1 MAICRQVQIQG
12 EMTQEVDTKTNEK
25 MTGNYA
31 LVTGAS
37 KGIGKEIALQL
48 AQRGYNLLLSAR
60 SDQELAQLG
69 TEIEEK
75 HKVRASWFS
84 ADLSKPGTVKELASW
99 VNGET
104 DNLSIL
110 INNAGFGIWGSFD
123 KLELAAQLEMI
134 QLNVNAVLELTHHLL
149 PSLKTQKQAYILN
162 VASTAAYQ
170 AMPTMASYAASK
182 SFILS
187 YSRAISYELKD
198 SNVSVSCLSPGP
210 TATGFGSRAGLDAF
224 AELADKFNMP
234 AALVA
239 QIGLKGMFN
248 QKPEII
254 AGFLNKVSAFGATL
268 LPKALIE
275 RISANLYRL

>member
-1 MAICRQVQIQG
+1 MGNSKQVQIRE
-12 EMTQEVDTKTNEK
+12 EMIPAVVTKKTK

-48 AQRGYNLLLSAR
+48 AQKGYNLLLSAR
-60 SDQELAQLG
+60 SEEELAQLAL
-69 TEIEEK
+69 EIEDK
-75 HKVRASWFS
+75 YKVNAFYLS
-84 ADLSKPGTVKELASW
+84 ADLSKPGMAKELANW
-99 VNGET
+99 ANGKT
-104 DNLSIL
+104 DKLSVL
-110 INNAGFGIWGSFD
+110 VNNAGFGIWGSFD
-123 KLELAAQLEMI
+123 SLELSAQMEML
-134 QLNVNAVLELTHHLL
+134 QLNINAVLELTHHLL
-149 PSLKTQKQAYILN
+149 PGLKTQQSYILN

-170 AMPTMASYAASK
+170 AMPTMALYAASK

-187 YSRAISYELKD
+187 YSRAITYELKD
-198 SNVSVSCLSPGP
+198 TSVSVSCLSPGP

-239 QIGLKGMFN
+239 QIGLKGLFN
-248 QKPEII
+248 KKPEII
-254 AGFLNKVSAFGATL
+254 AGFLNKISAFGANL
-268 LPKALIE
+268 LPKTLIE

>member
-1 MAICRQVQIQG
+1 MANWKQAQTPEEMIQA
-12 EMTQEVDTKTNEK
+12 VDTKTNK
-25 MTGNYA
+25 RMTGNYA

-48 AQRGYNLLLSAR
+48 AQKGYSLLLSAR
-60 SDQELAQLG
+60 AEQELAQLAA
-69 TEIEEK
+69 EIKEK
-75 HKVRASWFS
+75 HNVQASWLVT
-84 ADLSKPGTVKELASW
+84 DLSKPGTAKELADWASS
-99 VNGET
+99 ET
-104 DNLSIL
+104 DNLSVL

-123 KLELAAQLEMI
+123 TLELAAQLEMI

-149 PSLKTQKQAYILN
+149 PGLKSRKQSYILN

-170 AMPTMASYAASK
+170 AMPTMALYAASK

-198 SNVSVSCLSPGP
+198 TNVSVSCLSPGP

-234 AALVA
+234 ASLVA

-248 QKPEII
+248 KKPEII
-254 AGFLNKVSAFGATL
+254 AGFLNKVSAYGATL

>member
-1 MAICRQVQIQG
+1 MANLKQAQTPEEMIQA
-12 EMTQEVDTKTNEK
+12 VDTKTNK
-25 MTGNYA
+25 RMTGNYA

-48 AQRGYNLLLSAR
+48 AQKGYSLLLSAR
-60 SDQELAQLG
+60 SEQELAQLAA
-69 TEIEEK
+69 EIKEK
-75 HKVRASWFS
+75 HNVQASWLV
-84 ADLSKPGTVKELASW
+84 ADLSKPGTAKELADWASS
-99 VNGET
+99 ET
-104 DNLSIL
+104 DNLSVL

-123 KLELAAQLEMI
+123 TLELAAQLEMI

-149 PSLKTQKQAYILN
+149 PGLKSKKQSYILN

-170 AMPTMASYAASK
+170 AMPTMALYAASK

-198 SNVSVSCLSPGP
+198 TNVSVSCLSPGP

-234 AALVA
+234 ASLVA
-239 QIGLKGMFN
+239 SIGLKGMFN
-248 QKPEII
+248 KKPEII
-254 AGFLNKVSAFGATL
+254 AGFLNKVSAYGATL

>member
-1 MAICRQVQIQG
+1 M
-12 EMTQEVDTKTNEK
+12 M
-25 MTGNYA
+25 GNYA

-37 KGIGKEIALQL
+37 KGIGKEIAVQL
-48 AQRGYNLLLSAR
+48 AQKGYNLLLSAR
-60 SDQELAQLG
+60 SEEELVQLA
-69 TEIEEK
+69 TEIREK
-75 HKVRASWFS
+75 HKVEASCFVV
-84 ADLSKPGTVKELASW
+84 DLSKPDAAKELADWAS
-99 VNGET
+99 GQT
-104 DNLSIL
+104 DHLSVL
-110 INNAGFGIWGSFD
+110 VNNAGFGIWGSFD
-123 KLELAAQLEMI
+123 KLELNSQLEMI

-149 PSLKTQKQAYILN
+149 PGLKAQKQSYILN

-170 AMPTMASYAASK
+170 AMPTMALYAASK

-234 AALVA
+234 ASLVA

-248 QKPEII
+248 KKTEII

-268 LPKALIE
+268 LPKAIVE

>member
-1 MAICRQVQIQG
+1 MANWKQVLIRG
-12 EMTQEVDTKTNEK
+12 EMIQAVDTKTNK
-25 MTGNYA
+25 RMTGNYA

-48 AQRGYNLLLSAR
+48 AQKGYSLLLSAR
-60 SDQELAQLG
+60 SEQELSQLAA
-69 TEIEEK
+69 EIKEK
-75 HKVRASWFS
+75 HNVQASWLV
-84 ADLSKPGTVKELASW
+84 ADLSKPGTAKELADWASS
-99 VNGET
+99 ET
-104 DNLSIL
+104 DNLSVL

-123 KLELAAQLEMI
+123 TLELAAQLEMI

-149 PSLKTQKQAYILN
+149 RGLKSKKQSYILN

-170 AMPTMASYAASK
+170 AMPTMALYAASK

-198 SNVSVSCLSPGP
+198 TNVSVSCLSPGP

-234 AALVA
+234 ASLVA

-248 QKPEII
+248 KKPEII
-254 AGFLNKVSAFGATL
+254 AGFLNKVSAYGATL

>member
-1 MAICRQVQIQG
+1 MIQA
-12 EMTQEVDTKTNEK
+12 VDTKIKK

-48 AQRGYNLLLSAR
+48 AQKGYNLLLSAR
-60 SDQELAQLG
+60 SEQELVQLAA
-69 TEIEEK
+69 EIKEK
-75 HKVRASWFS
+75 HKVQASWFI
-84 ADLSKPGTVKELASW
+84 ADLSKPGTAKELADWASR
-99 VNGET
+99 ET
-104 DNLSIL
+104 DNLTVL
-110 INNAGFGIWGSFD
+110 INNAGFGVWGSFD

-149 PSLKTQKQAYILN
+149 PSLKSKKQSYILN

-170 AMPTMASYAASK
+170 AMPTMALYAASK

-224 AELADKFNMP
+224 AALADKFNMP
-234 AALVA
+234 ASLVA

-248 QKPEII
+248 KKTEII
-254 AGFLNKVSAFGATL
+254 AGFLNKASAFGANL
-268 LPKALIE
+268 LPKAIVE